1 MTAHQADVEGGT
13 ACARRVMGVT
23 TPGDAMGAL
32 GRPPKKTAWE
42 STAVY
47 GGFYDG
53 DGSPENP
60 WTRCSVAAVT
70 AEVHPCFSTTPGM
83 TARGGRD

>member
-1 MTAHQADVEGGT
+1 MTAHQADVEGGM
-13 ACARRVMGVT
+13 ACARRGAGVA

-32 GRPPKKTAWE
+32 GRPPEKTAWE

-47 GGFYDG
+47 DGFYDG

-60 WTRCSVAAVT
+60 
-70 AEVHPCFSTTPGM
+70 
-83 TARGGRD
+83 